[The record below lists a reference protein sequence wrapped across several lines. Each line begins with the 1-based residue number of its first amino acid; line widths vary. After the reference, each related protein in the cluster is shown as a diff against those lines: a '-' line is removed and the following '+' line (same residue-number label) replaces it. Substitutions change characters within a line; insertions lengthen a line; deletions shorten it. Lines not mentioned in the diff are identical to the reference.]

1 MNKVP
6 IKYQKSPFDANGDE
20 DAQIRIMKK
29 RGFNS
34 NNLVLDGRLNDI
46 INRAQPFRRL
56 VETQQNSNFAP
67 DEQEDLIV
75 KKDESIAYGEDKLV
89 RVVSQFKF
97 RCDVGLNCSTACI
110 YIRSEVQGQYQFQ
123 HQPRPHLNSKN

>member
-6 IKYQKSPFDANGDE
+6 IKYAKSPLDADGDD
-20 DAQIRIMKK
+20 DAKIRIMKK

-56 VETQQNSNFAP
+56 VETQQNSNIVDFAP
-67 DEQEDLIV
+67 DEQEDLMV
-75 KKDESIAYGEDKLV
+75 KKDETTAYGEDKLV
-89 RVVSQFKF
+89 RVVSQLKF
-97 RCDVGLNCSTACI
+97 RC
-110 YIRSEVQGQYQFQ
+110 FQ
-123 HQPRPHLNSKN
+123 SD